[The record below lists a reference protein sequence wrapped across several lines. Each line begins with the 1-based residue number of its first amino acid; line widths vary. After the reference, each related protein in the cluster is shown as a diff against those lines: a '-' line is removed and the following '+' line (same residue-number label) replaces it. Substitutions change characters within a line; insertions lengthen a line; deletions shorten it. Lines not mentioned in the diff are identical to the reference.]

1 MRDGLSRGA
10 LRASFAAVLLL
21 LVTACSES
29 DMPRD
34 ELQLVENPTAAAPA
48 RSPEPT
54 QEPEG
59 TVLDVDGDVTNV
71 AVNRGILA
79 AAVTGDDGEAE
90 VLFYRLGQL
99 DAKPERV
106 AVDGPVERLTASR
119 DQFAATLTTENV
131 VLHLTPRGVVG
142 KTSIDGAPTSVAQL
156 DGRTLVGLRKAK
168 AVAVLEH
175 EQQTARTSGELASAD
190 QVLVSSKGTPV
201 VLDRLRSAV
210 FEVDADEGDI
220 GLGLRAGQ
228 GATNAVTDQYNRVL
242 VVDTREEYL
251 LAFSLDPLV
260 LRQRYPVPGSPYG
273 IAYDP
278 KRHLAWV
285 TLTARNEVVAFDV
298 AGGEPVE
305 ASRFATVR
313 QPNAVTTDPT
323 TGTVVVA
330 SANGGGIQVIEP

>member
-1 MRDGLSRGA
+1 MRAASA
-10 LRASFAAVLLL
+10 LAAVLLL

-29 DMPRD
+29 GDMPQD

-59 TVLDVDGDVTNV
+59 TVLDVDGDITSV
-71 AVNRGILA
+71 AISQGTLA
-79 AAVTGDDGEAE
+79 AAVTGDDGEAG
-90 VLFYRLGQL
+90 VLFYRLGQP

-106 AVDGPVERLTASR
+106 DVDGPVERLIASG
-119 DQFAATLTTENV
+119 DQFAATVPSENV
-131 VLHLTPRGVVG
+131 VLHVAPGGVVG

-156 DGRTLVGLRKAK
+156 DGRTLVALRNAK

-242 VVDTREEYL
+242 VVDTRQEYL

-298 AGGEPVE
+298 AGGEPME

-330 SANGGGIQVIEP
+330 SANGEGIQVIEP